1 MNKTITDTILMVRPA
16 NFGYN
21 AETAEN
27 NSFQSNDGADQ
38 LDKIRAAALG
48 EFDNMVTEL
57 RRYDI
62 EVIVIEDTDSP
73 IKNDAVF
80 PNNWLSTHSNGHII
94 TYPMYAESRR
104 IERREDI
111 VDQLTQSYGYSKR
124 YGFEYLEADEQFLEG
139 TGSMIID
146 RDYGFIYACLSPR
159 TDIRTLEKF
168 AVLER
173 YRKLIFHAYD
183 RSGELIYHT
192 NVMMALGVDIAIV
205 CLDTVT
211 DVGERQ
217 ELVKALEE
225 SNKTIIEIS
234 LDQMEQFA
242 GNMLQVKSK
251 LGEKY
256 LVMSQAAFD
265 SLKIKQID
273 TIQNHSKIISIPI
286 PTIEKYGGGS
296 VRCMMAEIYKPDN
309 Q

>member
-27 NSFQSNDGADQ
+27 NSFQSIDGADQ
-38 LDKIRAAALG
+38 HEAIKARALE
-48 EFDNMVTEL
+48 EFDNMVAEL

-62 EVIVIEDTDSP
+62 EVIVIDDTSSP
-73 IKNDAVF
+73 EKNDAVF

-94 TYPMYAESRR
+94 TYPMYAPSRR
-104 IERREDI
+104 VERREDI
-111 VDQLTQSYGYSKR
+111 VDQLTESYGYNKR
-124 YGFEYLEADEQFLEG
+124 YGFEYLEDAEQFLEG

-146 RDYGFIYACLSPR
+146 RDNGIIYACLSPR

-173 YRKLIFHAYD
+173 HNKIIFHAYD
-183 RSGELIYHT
+183 RQGELIYHT
-192 NVMMALGVDIAIV
+192 NVMMALGVNIV
-205 CLDTVT
+205 IICLETIRDEE
-211 DVGERQ
+211 ERK
-217 ELVKALEE
+217 ELFSSFGKT
-225 SNKTIIEIS
+225 NKEIIEIS

-256 LVMSQAAFD
+256 LIMSQAAFS
-265 SLKIKQID
+265 SLNISQID
-273 TIQNHSKIISIPI
+273 KIQEHTKIINIPI

-296 VRCMMAEIYKPDN
+296 VRCMMAEIYKPVTK
-309 Q
+309 